1 MTTQAHPAPTGTS
14 HRQCPA
20 EGFTCYQPLEEE
32 HPCSPAEDAWMWIG
46 AILGSVFGIALLVH
60 VWRWFA

>member
-20 EGFTCYQPLEEE
+20 EGFRCAGDQDMGHMCNP
-32 HPCSPAEDAWMWIG
+32 SEDRALW
-46 AILGSVFGIALLVH
+46 LGVLIICIVFVLLAVH
-60 VWRWFA
+60 VWRALV